1 MRVNKFLVLLPIFL
15 AAFACFYGG
24 VLYFDKFRISYNI
37 NNEITRENLI
47 RSAIDYIISE
57 RKAYDIYSQTM
68 LPQDEITLRKAN
80 TAKNLVVKS
89 LSNSLSN
96 TPDDI
101 RMRDRLNE
109 VLKNANASWES
120 FNLSFYSF
128 VELANSTVTSGQVA
142 FKGLTIDADI
152 KRYIISLIRTYELLQ
167 NVNTAKDH
175 ILAVLMGKEKITE
188 SSLKQTINGLGYN
201 DINANLL
208 PNGEIKDNI
217 TKEIDRLDNIE
228 TTQGYDELRFKLKLN
243 NELTRDEILQINKFE
258 NNRADLFR
266 KIANTLTKELKRL
279 NDNFRIKALSLT
291 FLMFLLS
298 LWLFYANYKTYI
310 WLKDLENLNQKM
322 RLVRDEILKGGDRN
336 PQNLIESFIAL
347 YKELLQKY
355 EQEKSF
361 TAIKDRLLVRLS
373 KKFYQAKEQ
382 IFSSVATL
390 KKDENMVKNELVFEN
405 LEKNSQIIALNY
417 SNIKGLLDSKNSE
430 ISLNLNPFNP
440 QILFSNILEAQ
451 IPFTQEKKLNFLTY
465 LDANISD
472 ELEGDSEKISVVFGS
487 IMQAVVTKCDKFA
500 NLIVEI
506 KNVSDALS
514 QSGLLFIETKIRTN
528 QIFINEEQIKAL
540 NEEDE
545 NEINDEESEF
555 YLRLASFYLKL
566 FNSSLDISTLGGAGN
581 EFKFILSLKKVQ
593 KLQNF
598 SLNHELRIA
607 YLPDINAKYN
617 EFFAATL
624 EDMRLRFQNI
634 ISNNQAQAKNYDI
647 VFARQSASK
656 NINIKNA
663 VLLKDPLT
671 PLSVARLVYME
682 KNRGESLAEEKVLF
696 LLCDK
701 NPLSLEMFSR
711 AFSFLDC
718 EVIGVSS
725 HKELKQA
732 LLLNRFNAVFI
743 DASFFENGVANFVK
757 EIRSLQE
764 EKLNLVAVVS
774 NTSNIPERELLPAFD
789 EKIRKP
795 FSKDE
800 LNQILP
806 KFIKNYKPSKEN
818 RYFSKNENIVIY
830 KSTKLENKIFAGAL
844 GEFQN
849 TLEIAN
855 SFSELLIKIK
865 TKPCSLA
872 LVDEAAEGFDIK
884 ELIATISELRS
895 GLKLDARV
903 LLFSN
908 NLELKN
914 QKEYIK
920 ILSPSVSKIE
930 LTNFVKS
937 ELGEINSTQNE
948 LKNNFKFIKFKL

>member
-167 NVNTAKDH
+167 NVNTVKDH

-405 LEKNSQIIALNY
+405 LEKNSQIIAINY
-417 SNIKGLLDSKNSE
+417 SNIKGLLDSKNGE
-430 ISLNLNPFNP
+430 ISLNLKPFNP

-540 NEEDE
+540 NAEDE

-555 YLRLASFYLKL
+555 YLRLANFYLKL
-566 FNSSLDISTLGGAGN
+566 FNSSLDINTLGGAGN
-581 EFKFILSLKKVQ
+581 EFKFTISLKKVQ

-624 EDMRLRFQNI
+624 EDMGLRFQNI
-634 ISNNQAQAKNYDI
+634 ISNNQALAKNYDI

-663 VLLKDPLT
+663 VLIKDPLT

-718 EVIGVSS
+718 EVIGISS

-764 EKLNLVAVVS
+764 EKINLVAVVS

-830 KSTKLENKIFAGAL
+830 KSTKLENKIFAGSL

-872 LVDEAAEGFDIK
+872 LVDEAAECFDIK
-884 ELIATISELRS
+884 ELLATISELRA

-948 LKNNFKFIKFKL
+948 LKNNFKFIKFKI

>member
-57 RKAYDIYSQTM
+57 RKAYERYSQTM

-80 TAKNLVVKS
+80 TAKNLVAKS

-96 TPDDI
+96 TPDDM

-128 VELANSTVTSGQVA
+128 VELANPMITSGQVV
-142 FKGLTIDADI
+142 FKDLTIDADI

-201 DINANLL
+201 NINANLL

-279 NDNFRIKALSLT
+279 NDNFRVKVLCLT
-291 FLMFLLS
+291 LLMFLLS
-298 LWLFYANYKTYI
+298 LWLFYAGYKTYI

-336 PQNLIESFIAL
+336 PQKLIENFIAL

-417 SNIKGLLDSKNSE
+417 SNIKGLLDSKNGE
-430 ISLNLNPFNP
+430 ISLNLKPFNP

-472 ELEGDSEKISVVFGS
+472 ELDGDGEKISVVFGS

-540 NEEDE
+540 NAEDE

-624 EDMRLRFQNI
+624 EDMGLRFQNI

-849 TLEIAN
+849 TLEVAN

-872 LVDEAAEGFDIK
+872 LVDEMAEGFDIK
-884 ELIATISELRS
+884 ELLATISELRA

-937 ELGEINSTQNE
+937 ELDEINSTQNE
-948 LKNNFKFIKFKL
+948 LKNNFKFIKFKI

>member
-57 RKAYDIYSQTM
+57 RKAYERYSQTM

-80 TAKNLVVKS
+80 TAKNLVAKS

-96 TPDDI
+96 TPDDM

-128 VELANSTVTSGQVA
+128 VELANPMITSGQVV
-142 FKGLTIDADI
+142 FKDLTIDADI

-201 DINANLL
+201 NINANLL

-279 NDNFRIKALSLT
+279 NDNFRVKVLCLT
-291 FLMFLLS
+291 LLMFLLS
-298 LWLFYANYKTYI
+298 LWLFYAGYKTYI

-336 PQNLIESFIAL
+336 PQKLIENFIAL

-417 SNIKGLLDSKNSE
+417 SNIKGLLDSKNGE
-430 ISLNLNPFNP
+430 ISLNLKPFNP

-472 ELEGDSEKISVVFGS
+472 ELDGDGEKISVVFGS

-540 NEEDE
+540 NAEDE

-624 EDMRLRFQNI
+624 EDMGLRFQNI

-849 TLEIAN
+849 TLEVAN

-884 ELIATISELRS
+884 ELLATISELRA

-937 ELGEINSTQNE
+937 ELDEINSTQNE
-948 LKNNFKFIKFKL
+948 LKNNFKFIKFKI

>member
-1 MRVNKFLVLLPIFL
+1 MRVSKFLVLLPIFL
-15 AAFACFYGG
+15 VALACFYNG
-24 VLYFDKFRISYNI
+24 VLYFDNFKISYSI
-37 NNEITRENLI
+37 NSEVKRESLI
-47 RSAIDYIISE
+47 RKTLDAIVSE
-57 RKAYDIYSQTM
+57 RIAYERYEKTRS
-68 LPQDEITLRKAN
+68 PQDETALREAN
-80 TAKNLVVKS
+80 AAKNLFVKS
-89 LSNSLSN
+89 LSNTLSN
-96 TPDDI
+96 TPDDKRI
-101 RMRDRLNE
+101 RDRLNE

-120 FNLSFYSF
+120 SNLSFLSF
-128 VELANSTVTSGQVA
+128 VELANSVVESGQILFRDVA
-142 FKGLTIDADI
+142 LDI
-152 KRYIISLIRTYELLQ
+152 NMKRYILSLIRAYELLQ
-167 NVNTAKDH
+167 NVNTTKEH

-188 SSLKQTINGLGYN
+188 SSLKQSLDSLKYN

-208 PNGEIKDNI
+208 PNGDIKDNI
-217 TKEIDRLDNIE
+217 IRDIDRLDNIE
-228 TTQGYDELRFKLKLN
+228 TSQGYDEIRLKLKLK
-243 NELTRDEILQINKFE
+243 NELTRDEILQIYTFE
-258 NNRADLFR
+258 SNRAKLFS
-266 KIANTLTKELKRL
+266 KIANVLSDELKRL
-279 NDNFRIKALSLT
+279 NDNFRVKVLSLI
-291 FLMFLLS
+291 FLMFFLS
-298 LWLFYANYKTYI
+298 LWLFYAGYKTYI
-310 WLKDLENLNQKM
+310 WLKALENLNQKM
-322 RLVRDEILKGGDRN
+322 KLVRNEILKRGDRN
-336 PQNLIESFIAL
+336 PQNLIESFITL

-355 EQEKSF
+355 EQERSF
-361 TAIKDRLLVRLS
+361 TAIKDRLLVRLNN
-373 KKFYQAKEQ
+373 KFYLSKEQ
-382 IFSSVATL
+382 ILSSVATL
-390 KKDENMVKNELVFEN
+390 KKDENVVKNELVFEN
-405 LEKNSQIIALNY
+405 LEKNSQIIAINY
-417 SNIKGLLDSKNSE
+417 SNIKGLLDSKNGE
-430 ISLNLNPFNP
+430 LSLNLKPFNP

-514 QSGLLFIETKIRTN
+514 QSGLLLIETKIRTN

-540 NEEDE
+540 NAEDE

-581 EFKFILSLKKVQ
+581 EFKFTISLKKVQ

-624 EDMRLRFQNI
+624 EDMGLRFQNI
-634 ISNNQAQAKNYDI
+634 ISNNQALAKNYDI

-656 NINIKNA
+656 NINIKNV

-764 EKLNLVAVVS
+764 EKINLVAVVS

-795 FSKDE
+795 FSKDD

-872 LVDEAAEGFDIK
+872 LVDEVAEGFDIK

-948 LKNNFKFIKFKL
+948 LKNNFKFIKFKI

>member
-15 AAFACFYGG
+15 ATFACFYGG

-57 RKAYDIYSQTM
+57 RKAYERYGQTM

-96 TPDDI
+96 TPDDM

-128 VELANSTVTSGQVA
+128 VELANPTITSGQVA
-142 FKGLTIDADI
+142 FKDLTIDADI
-152 KRYIISLIRTYELLQ
+152 KRYIISLIRTYDLLQ
-167 NVNTAKDH
+167 NVNTAKEH

-188 SSLKQTINGLGYN
+188 GSLKQTLNGLKYN

-228 TTQGYDELRFKLKLN
+228 TTQGYDELRFKLKLK

-279 NDNFRIKALSLT
+279 NDNFRIKALSLA

-298 LWLFYANYKTYI
+298 LWLFYAGYKTYI
-310 WLKDLENLNQKM
+310 WLKDLENLNQKI
-322 RLVRDEILKGGDRN
+322 RLVRDEILKEGDRN
-336 PQNLIESFIAL
+336 PQKLIENFIAL

-405 LEKNSQIIALNY
+405 LEKNSQIIAINY
-417 SNIKGLLDSKNSE
+417 SNIKGLLDSKNGE
-430 ISLNLNPFNP
+430 ISLNLKPFNP

-451 IPFTQEKKLNFLTY
+451 ISFTQEKKLNFLTY

-540 NEEDE
+540 NAEDE

-555 YLRLASFYLKL
+555 YLRLANFYLKL
-566 FNSSLDISTLGGAGN
+566 FNSSLDINTLGGAGN
-581 EFKFILSLKKVQ
+581 EFKFTISLKKVQ

-624 EDMRLRFQNI
+624 EDMGLRFQNI
-634 ISNNQAQAKNYDI
+634 ISNNQALAKNYDI

-764 EKLNLVAVVS
+764 EKINLVAVVS

-849 TLEIAN
+849 TLEVAN

-937 ELGEINSTQNE
+937 ELDEINSTQNE
-948 LKNNFKFIKFKL
+948 LKNNFKFIKFKI

>member
-1 MRVNKFLVLLPIFL
+1 MRVSKFLVLLPIFL
-15 AAFACFYGG
+15 AAITCFYGG

-128 VELANSTVTSGQVA
+128 VEMANSTVTSGQVA

-228 TTQGYDELRFKLKLN
+228 TTQGYDELRFKPKLN

-336 PQNLIESFIAL
+336 PQNLIENFIAL

-540 NEEDE
+540 NTEDE

-624 EDMRLRFQNI
+624 EDMGLRFQNI
-634 ISNNQAQAKNYDI
+634 ISNNQALAKNYDI

-656 NINIKNA
+656 NINIKNV

-884 ELIATISELRS
+884 ELLATISELRA
-895 GLKLDARV
+895 GLKLDDRV
-903 LLFSN
+903 LLFRN

-914 QKEYIK
+914 KKEYIK

-948 LKNNFKFIKFKL
+948 LKNNFKFIKFKV

>member
-128 VELANSTVTSGQVA
+128 VEMANSTVTSGQVA

-167 NVNTAKDH
+167 NVNTVKDH

-405 LEKNSQIIALNY
+405 LEKNSQIIAINY
-417 SNIKGLLDSKNSE
+417 SNIKGLLDSKNGE
-430 ISLNLNPFNP
+430 ISLNLKPFNP

-540 NEEDE
+540 NAEDE

-555 YLRLASFYLKL
+555 YLRLANFYLKL
-566 FNSSLDISTLGGAGN
+566 FNSSLDINTLGGAGN
-581 EFKFILSLKKVQ
+581 EFKFTISLKKVQ

-624 EDMRLRFQNI
+624 EDMGLRFQNI

-718 EVIGVSS
+718 EVIGISS

-830 KSTKLENKIFAGAL
+830 KSTKLENKIFAGSL

-884 ELIATISELRS
+884 ELLATISELRA

-948 LKNNFKFIKFKL
+948 LKNNFKFIKFKI

>member
-15 AAFACFYGG
+15 ATFACFYGG

-57 RKAYDIYSQTM
+57 RKAYERYGQTM

-96 TPDDI
+96 TPDDM

-128 VELANSTVTSGQVA
+128 VELANPTITSGQVA
-142 FKGLTIDADI
+142 FKDLTIDADI
-152 KRYIISLIRTYELLQ
+152 KRYIISLIRTYDLLQ
-167 NVNTAKDH
+167 NVNTAKEH

-188 SSLKQTINGLGYN
+188 GSLKQTLNGLKYN

-228 TTQGYDELRFKLKLN
+228 TTQGYDELRFKLKLK

-279 NDNFRIKALSLT
+279 NDNFRIKALSLA

-298 LWLFYANYKTYI
+298 LWLFYAGYKTYI
-310 WLKDLENLNQKM
+310 WLKDLENLNQKI
-322 RLVRDEILKGGDRN
+322 RLVRDEILKEGDRN
-336 PQNLIESFIAL
+336 PQKLIENFIAL

-390 KKDENMVKNELVFEN
+390 KKDENVVKNELVFEN
-405 LEKNSQIIALNY
+405 LEKNSQIIAINY
-417 SNIKGLLDSKNSE
+417 SNIKGLLDSKNGE
-430 ISLNLNPFNP
+430 LSLNLKPFNP

-514 QSGLLFIETKIRTN
+514 QSGLLLIETKIRTN

-540 NEEDE
+540 NAEDE

-624 EDMRLRFQNI
+624 EDMGLRFQNI
-634 ISNNQAQAKNYDI
+634 ISNNQALAKNYDI

-656 NINIKNA
+656 NINIKNV

-849 TLEIAN
+849 TLEVAN

-872 LVDEAAEGFDIK
+872 LVDETAEGFDIK
-884 ELIATISELRS
+884 ELLATISELRA

-948 LKNNFKFIKFKL
+948 LKNNFKFIKFKI

>member
-15 AAFACFYGG
+15 ATFACFYGG

-57 RKAYDIYSQTM
+57 RKAYERYGQTM

-96 TPDDI
+96 TPDDM

-128 VELANSTVTSGQVA
+128 VELANPTITSGQVA
-142 FKGLTIDADI
+142 FKDLTIDADI
-152 KRYIISLIRTYELLQ
+152 KRYIISLIRTYDLLQ
-167 NVNTAKDH
+167 NVNTAKEH

-188 SSLKQTINGLGYN
+188 GSLKQTLNGLKYN
-201 DINANLL
+201 YINANLL

-228 TTQGYDELRFKLKLN
+228 TTQGYDELRFKLKLK

-279 NDNFRIKALSLT
+279 NDNFRIKALSLA

-298 LWLFYANYKTYI
+298 LWLFYAGYKTYI
-310 WLKDLENLNQKM
+310 WLKDLENLNQKI
-322 RLVRDEILKGGDRN
+322 RLVRDEILKEGDRN
-336 PQNLIESFIAL
+336 PQKLIENFIAL

-405 LEKNSQIIALNY
+405 LEKNSQIIAINY
-417 SNIKGLLDSKNSE
+417 SNIKGLLDSKNGE
-430 ISLNLNPFNP
+430 ISLNLKPFNP
-440 QILFSNILEAQ
+440 QILFSNIFEAQ
-451 IPFTQEKKLNFLTY
+451 ISFTQEKKLNFLTY

-540 NEEDE
+540 NAEDE

-555 YLRLASFYLKL
+555 YLRLANFYLKL
-566 FNSSLDISTLGGAGN
+566 FNSSLDINTLGGAGN
-581 EFKFILSLKKVQ
+581 EFKFTISLKKVQ

-624 EDMRLRFQNI
+624 EDMGLRFQNI
-634 ISNNQAQAKNYDI
+634 ISNNQALAKNYDI

-656 NINIKNA
+656 NINIKNV

-764 EKLNLVAVVS
+764 EKINLVAVVS

-849 TLEIAN
+849 TLEVAN

-884 ELIATISELRS
+884 ELLATISELRA

-948 LKNNFKFIKFKL
+948 LKNNFKFIKFKV